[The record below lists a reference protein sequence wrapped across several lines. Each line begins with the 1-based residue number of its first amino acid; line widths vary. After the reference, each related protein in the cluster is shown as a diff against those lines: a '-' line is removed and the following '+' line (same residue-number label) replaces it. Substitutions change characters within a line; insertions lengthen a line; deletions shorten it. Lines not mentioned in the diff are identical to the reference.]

1 MQPQSHS
8 IFEPSAPPDPDT
20 YQFRCTNVAFVA
32 ACLCADLFEYRSV
45 ERGNGSD
52 VVFILDDPHK
62 LAAEYLRRYAAGIF
76 PAVNPKLYNDA
87 RTFLMNEVNRLRAVK
102 RG

>member
-1 MQPQSHS
+1 MSTQHS
-8 IFEPSAPPDPDT
+8 IFEPSTLPPDPDT

-32 ACLCADLFEYRSV
+32 ACLCANLFDYHSV
-45 ERGNGSD
+45 ERGAGSD
-52 VVFILDDPHK
+52 VVFILNDPRK
-62 LAAEYLRRYAAGIF
+62 LAAEYLRRFASGIF

-87 RTFLMNEVNRLRAVK
+87 RAFLMNEVSRIRAVK